1 MVLIQGALF
10 NFFTELRDFH
20 VYSSCWK
27 PYRTQKIEFKIDENN
42 KHDQYAITGYTSGK
56 IGFCI
61 VRHTPSE
68 TTQQMRLA
76 IRIELLSYFHDCKTV
91 FCYTR
96 SAGN

>member
-42 KHDQYAITGYTSGK
+42 KHDQYAITGYTSGENR
-56 IGFCI
+56 F
-61 VRHTPSE
+61 
-68 TTQQMRLA
+68 L
-76 IRIELLSYFHDCKTV
+76 Y
-91 FCYTR
+91 
-96 SAGN
+96 SAAYSFRNNPANAACN